1 MQKKNFRIIKAN
13 FFDWL
18 NFNEIE
24 WSSFIRHSFSCPRLE
39 LKKKMKNCS
48 VQNRSWNDS
57 FLGVF
62 LDDNLTWKRHISLL
76 ASKLSKSI
84 GIIHKSRFFLS
95 TQSLRTLYNSMILPY
110 LYYCNLAW
118 GGTYKANLQ
127 RIVILQKRALRIVNN
142 STYDANTSP
151 IFKELKLLK
160 FRDIHSFQLGFFM
173 FSLKNS
179 TLPSKFNNLFLINS
193 QIHNYNTRN
202 AHLFRLPLCRTNT
215 RQFSIYFQGPK
226 FYNSLNST
234 ITGSSSSASFKR
246 KLKEFLLSTY

>member
-1 MQKKNFRIIKAN
+1 
-13 FFDWL
+13 
-18 NFNEIE
+18 
-24 WSSFIRHSFSCPRLE
+24 
-39 LKKKMKNCS
+39 
-48 VQNRSWNDS
+48 
-57 FLGVF
+57 
-62 LDDNLTWKRHISLL
+62 
-76 ASKLSKSI
+76 
-84 GIIHKSRFFLS
+84 
-95 TQSLRTLYNSMILPY
+95 MILLY

-127 RIVILQKRALRIVNN
+127 RIVILQKSTLRIVNN

-160 FRDIHSFQLGFFM
+160 FHDTHSFQLGFFM

-193 QIHNYNTRN
+193 QIHNYNSRN
-202 AHLFRLPLCRTNT
+202 AHSFRLPLCRTNT
-215 RQFSIYFQGPK
+215 GQFSIYLQGPR

-246 KLKEFLLSTY
+246 KLKEFLLSK

>member
-1 MQKKNFRIIKAN
+1 
-13 FFDWL
+13 
-18 NFNEIE
+18 
-24 WSSFIRHSFSCPRLE
+24 
-39 LKKKMKNCS
+39 
-48 VQNRSWNDS
+48 
-57 FLGVF
+57 
-62 LDDNLTWKRHISLL
+62 
-76 ASKLSKSI
+76 
-84 GIIHKSRFFLS
+84 
-95 TQSLRTLYNSMILPY
+95 MILPY

-118 GGTYKANLQ
+118 GGTFKANLQ

-151 IFKELKLLK
+151 TFKEHKLLK

-202 AHLFRLPLCRTNT
+202 AHSFRLPLCRTNT

-234 ITGSSSSASFKR
+234 RTGSSSSASFKR
-246 KLKEFLLSTY
+246 KLKEFLLSTYYLQYGTK

>member
-1 MQKKNFRIIKAN
+1 M
-13 FFDWL
+13 
-18 NFNEIE
+18 
-24 WSSFIRHSFSCPRLE
+24 
-39 LKKKMKNCS
+39 
-48 VQNRSWNDS
+48 

-62 LDDNLTWKRHISLL
+62 LDDNLTWKPHISLL

-151 IFKELKLLK
+151 IVSIRF
-160 FRDIHSFQLGFFM
+160 FFM

-179 TLPSKFNNLFLINS
+179 TLPSKFNNLLLINS

-226 FYNSLNST
+226 FYNLLNST
-234 ITGSSSSASFKR
+234 ITGSSSSASKG
-246 KLKEFLLSTY
+246 KLQEFLLSKY

>member
-1 MQKKNFRIIKAN
+1 MSTWFAANRLSLNLSETNFMVFKPWQKRQSFEFQVSI
-13 FFDWL
+13 
-18 NFNEIE
+18 NEQPILRVSE
-24 WSSFIRHSFSCPRLE
+24 T
-39 LKKKMKNCS
+39 M
-48 VQNRSWNDS
+48 

-62 LDDNLTWKRHISLL
+62 LDDNLTWKPHISLL

-84 GIIHKSRFFLS
+84 GIIHKSRFF
-95 TQSLRTLYNSMILPY
+95 SLNSISPYTLYNSMILPY

-118 GGTYKANLQ
+118 GGTYEANLQ
-127 RIVILQKRALRIVNN
+127 RIIVFVILQKHALRIVNN

-160 FRDIHSFQLGFFM
+160 FHDIHSFQLGFFM

-179 TLPSKFNNLFLINS
+179 TLPPKFNNLCLINS

-202 AHLFRLPLCRTNT
+202 AHSFRLPLCRTNT

>member
-1 MQKKNFRIIKAN
+1 
-13 FFDWL
+13 
-18 NFNEIE
+18 
-24 WSSFIRHSFSCPRLE
+24 
-39 LKKKMKNCS
+39 
-48 VQNRSWNDS
+48 
-57 FLGVF
+57 
-62 LDDNLTWKRHISLL
+62 
-76 ASKLSKSI
+76 
-84 GIIHKSRFFLS
+84 
-95 TQSLRTLYNSMILPY
+95 MILPH

-151 IFKELKLLK
+151 TFKEHKLLK

-202 AHLFRLPLCRTNT
+202 PHSFR
-215 RQFSIYFQGPK
+215 
-226 FYNSLNST
+226 
-234 ITGSSSSASFKR
+234 
-246 KLKEFLLSTY
+246 

>member
-1 MQKKNFRIIKAN
+1 
-13 FFDWL
+13 
-18 NFNEIE
+18 
-24 WSSFIRHSFSCPRLE
+24 
-39 LKKKMKNCS
+39 
-48 VQNRSWNDS
+48 
-57 FLGVF
+57 
-62 LDDNLTWKRHISLL
+62 
-76 ASKLSKSI
+76 
-84 GIIHKSRFFLS
+84 
-95 TQSLRTLYNSMILPY
+95 MILPY

-160 FRDIHSFQLGFFM
+160 FHDIHSFQLGFFM
-173 FSLKNS
+173 FSLNNS
-179 TLPSKFNNLFLINS
+179 TLPSKFNNLFQINS

-226 FYNSLNST
+226 FYNSLTST
-234 ITGSSSSASFKR
+234 ITASPSSASFKR
-246 KLKEFLLSTY
+246 KLKEFLLSKY

>member
-1 MQKKNFRIIKAN
+1 MVV
-13 FFDWL
+13 
-18 NFNEIE
+18 
-24 WSSFIRHSFSCPRLE
+24 STYC
-39 LKKKMKNCS
+39 
-48 VQNRSWNDS
+48 DS
-57 FLGVF
+57 EKV
-62 LDDNLTWKRHISLL
+62 S
-76 ASKLSKSI
+76 
-84 GIIHKSRFFLS
+84 
-95 TQSLRTLYNSMILPY
+95 
-110 LYYCNLAW
+110 NLAW

-160 FRDIHSFQLGFFM
+160 FHDIHSFQLGLCFHSRTLH
-173 FSLKNS
+173 SLPNS
-179 TLPSKFNNLFLINS
+179 ITSS
-193 QIHNYNTRN
+193 YNTRN
-202 AHLFRLPLCRTNT
+202 AHSFRLPLCRTNT

>member
-1 MQKKNFRIIKAN
+1 M
-13 FFDWL
+13 
-18 NFNEIE
+18 
-24 WSSFIRHSFSCPRLE
+24 
-39 LKKKMKNCS
+39 
-48 VQNRSWNDS
+48 

-62 LDDNLTWKRHISLL
+62 LDDNLTWKPHISLL

-84 GIIHKSRFFLS
+84 GIIHKSSFFLS
-95 TQSLRTLYNSMILPY
+95 TQSLRTLYNSTILPY

-202 AHLFRLPLCRTNT
+202 AHSFRLPLCRTNT
-215 RQFSIYFQGPK
+215 KQSSIYFQGTK

-234 ITGSSSSASFKR
+234 ITGSSSSATFKR
-246 KLKEFLLSTY
+246 KLKD

>member
-1 MQKKNFRIIKAN
+1 M
-13 FFDWL
+13 FF
-18 NFNEIE
+18 
-24 WSSFIRHSFSCPRLE
+24 
-39 LKKKMKNCS
+39 
-48 VQNRSWNDS
+48 
-57 FLGVF
+57 GVF
-62 LDDNLTWKRHISLL
+62 LDDYLIWKPHISLL

-110 LYYCNLAW
+110 FYYCNLAW

-160 FRDIHSFQLGFFM
+160 FHDIHSVQLGFFM

-179 TLPSKFNNLFLINS
+179 TFPSKFNNLFLIYS

-215 RQFSIYFQGPK
+215 RQFSIYF
-226 FYNSLNST
+226 
-234 ITGSSSSASFKR
+234 
-246 KLKEFLLSTY
+246 